1 MFTDIISPH
10 ICKTQNLIYSMF
22 SIPDEF
28 TRVSRSSISWNTI
41 LSSVLTEHWYFK
53 FYMKRKRKNDQTN
66 PDKTAELPIPYM
78 LVRSYSFKTQVKT
91 LYKFFLECQT
101 FLEGAKRIRS
111 KSFRRFF
118 SSLLPFF
125 LFLAFFALYFFCTSG
140 LADLHKV
147 QSGLAREG

>member
-78 LVRSYSFKTQVKT
+78 LVRSYSFK
-91 LYKFFLECQT
+91 
-101 FLEGAKRIRS
+101 A
-111 KSFRRFF
+111 
-118 SSLLPFF
+118 
-125 LFLAFFALYFFCTSG
+125 
-140 LADLHKV
+140 
-147 QSGLAREG
+147 